1 MIYDLEERTTK
12 FSKNLISFLVKLPI
26 TFFNKNIISQLLRSG
41 TSIGANYQ
49 EANGSISKK
58 DFKNKISICKKE
70 TKETKYWIELL
81 AEIEI
86 TQKDQLRIFWKEAQ
100 EFILIFGKIMFNI
113 DKDKD
118 KDKNKS

>member
-12 FSKNLISFLVKLPI
+12 FSKELLSFLTKILI

-81 AEIEI
+81 AQIET

-113 DKDKD
+113 DK
-118 KDKNKS
+118 NKS